1 VKNNKYLI
9 FLSIGFELVA
19 LVLIAVKVG
28 DYLVGEGY
36 SKSSPAFAV
45 ILAMLIWFVSLFMKL
60 KKLKND

>member
-1 VKNNKYLI
+1 MKNNKYLI

-28 DYLVGEGY
+28 DYLVAEGY

-45 ILAMLIWFVSLFMKL
+45 ILAMLIWFFSLYMKL